1 MPKASSRFLFKTLL
15 ALAAAGLLA
24 GGAAAADVVTR
35 FVMRINDEVATLHE
49 YEKRR
54 AELERIILQRDDL
67 TLQER
72 REALEQ
78 TPERV
83 FRQMY
88 EELLLLSR
96 ARQLGIT
103 VSDQQVEEQ
112 LARIREQMG
121 LRTEQEFQQALAMS
135 GMTLEELREQ
145 ARRSLLSQSVIGREI
160 YSQIEVDEEILRRYY
175 RDNPD
180 QFMVPERL
188 RLREVVV
195 LEDKT
200 PDAGERLRLAEE
212 IRAEV
217 IGGRSLEEV
226 AEEREAGG
234 LSSGLIDVGWISAG
248 DLSAELEG
256 AVWGLQAGQ
265 ISEPI
270 AARGGTH
277 LVEVVAREP
286 AAQKPFAEVEEE
298 VRDIERQRRAAEE
311 FEEYFARL
319 ENEAFVRLDPPPGA
333 EFFRRLTS
341 EPLQGPGEL
350 LAPAEDGA
358 APDGAAPEG
367 APPGAPDPA
376 AAEPPAVPE
385 GVIPTAEEMEA
396 GGDPGE
402 PVPPS
407 SPEPPPP
414 GGPG

>member
-1 MPKASSRFLFKTLL
+1 MLVKPLL

-24 GGAAAADVVTR
+24 GGAAAATADVVTR

-54 AELERIILQRDDL
+54 AELERIILERDDL
-67 TLQER
+67 TLQQR

-112 LARIREQMG
+112 LVRIREQMG
-121 LRTEQEFQQALAMS
+121 LRTDQEFQQALAMS

-145 ARRSLLSQSVIGREI
+145 ARRSLLSQSVIGREV
-160 YSQIEVDEEILRRYY
+160 YSQIDVDEEILRRYY

-180 QFMVPERL
+180 RFMVPERL

-217 IGGRSLEEV
+217 TGGRGLDEV
-226 AEEREAGG
+226 AEEREEGG
-234 LSSGLIDVGWISAG
+234 LVSGLIDVGWISAG

-286 AAQKPFAEVEEE
+286 AALKPFAEVEEE
-298 VRDIERQRRAAEE
+298 VRDIERQRRATEE
-311 FEEYFARL
+311 FEEYFTRL

-333 EFFRRLTS
+333 EFFRRLTA
-341 EPLQGPGEL
+341 EPLQGPGDL
-350 LAPAEDGA
+350 LAPAQDGTA
-358 APDGAAPEG
+358 PDGTAPDGAAPEG

-376 AAEPPAVPE
+376 AEEPPAVPE
-385 GVIPTAEEMEA
+385 GVVPTAEEMEA

>member
-1 MPKASSRFLFKTLL
+1 MPKAARSSFAKPVLA
-15 ALAAAGLLA
+15 ALAAAGLVA
-24 GGAAAADVVTR
+24 GSAAAAADVVTR
-35 FVMRINDEVATLHE
+35 FVMRINDEVATLHD
-49 YEKRR
+49 YEKRK
-54 AELERIILQRDDL
+54 AELERVILERDDL
-67 TLQER
+67 TLQQR

-96 ARQLGIT
+96 ANQLGIT

-121 LRTEQEFQQALAMS
+121 LQTDQEFQNALAMS
-135 GMTLEELREQ
+135 GMTVEELREQ
-145 ARRSLLSQSVIGREI
+145 TRRSVLAQTVIGREV
-160 YSQIEVDEEILRRYY
+160 YSQIDVDEEILRRYY

-180 QFMVPERL
+180 RFMVPERL

-195 LEDKT
+195 LEEKT
-200 PDAGERLRLAEE
+200 PGVEDRVRLAEE

-217 IGGRSLEEV
+217 IGGRGLDQV
-226 AEEREAGG
+226 AEEREGDG
-234 LSSGLIDVGWISAG
+234 LISGLIDVGWVSAG
-248 DLSAELEG
+248 DLSAELEA

-265 ISEPI
+265 VSEPI

-286 AAQKPFAEVEEE
+286 AALKPFAEVEEE

-333 EFFRRLTS
+333 EFFRRLTA

-350 LAPAEDGA
+350 LAPA
-358 APDGAAPEG
+358 APEGAAPEG
-367 APPGAPDPA
+367 A
-376 AAEPPAVPE
+376 EPPPVPE
-385 GVIPTAEEMEA
+385 GVVPTAEELEA